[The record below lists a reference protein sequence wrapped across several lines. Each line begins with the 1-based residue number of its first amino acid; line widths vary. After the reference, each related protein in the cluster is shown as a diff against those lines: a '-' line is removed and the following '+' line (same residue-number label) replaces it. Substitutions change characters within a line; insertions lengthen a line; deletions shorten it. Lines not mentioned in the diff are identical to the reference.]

1 MRYLWRPVLI
11 PVLILVAARSASAG
25 PTVETTR
32 AFNRYVELTEA
43 QIAQRV
49 SAQRPFLWIEGLS
62 EAERTR
68 ARTTLDAGSVL
79 IERLETRDGGDA
91 VKVPDGMVHH
101 WVGAVLIPNVPVDRA
116 VALFQDYP
124 RYGEIYAPTV
134 TGSRLLRRT
143 GPLYR
148 VFLQFTLKKI
158 LTVVLNTEYDVAYRP
173 LPEGRVHVASRST
186 RIAEVDEAGTPEE
199 REKPQGEDRG
209 FLWRI
214 NNYCS
219 FAPSGA
225 DTYLECETVSLS
237 RSIPLLLGPIVRP
250 FVRSVPRDSLS
261 FTLEATRSRLVGVP
275 APQR

>member
-1 MRYLWRPVLI
+1 MRDTWLI
-11 PVLILVAARSASAG
+11 AALLLIASAASAG
-25 PTVETTR
+25 PSVETEL
-32 AFNRYVELTEA
+32 AFSRYVELTEA

-49 SAQRPFLWIEGLS
+49 SEHHPFLWIEGLS
-62 EAERTR
+62 EADRTR
-68 ARTTLDAGSVL
+68 ARATLDAGSVV
-79 IERLETRDGGDA
+79 IERLETRDRGDA

-101 WVGAVLIPNVPVDRA
+101 WVGAVLIPHVPVERA
-116 VALFQDYP
+116 VRLFQDYQ

-134 TGSRLLRRT
+134 TRSRLLHRE

-158 LTVVLNTEYDVAYRP
+158 LTVVLNTEYAVAYRT
-173 LPEGRVHVASRST
+173 LSGGRMHVASRSM
-186 RIAEVDEAGTPEE
+186 RIAEVDNAGTPEE
-199 REKPQGEDRG
+199 REKPEDEDRG

-250 FVRSVPRDSLS
+250 FVTSIPRDSLA
-261 FTLEATRSRLVGVP
+261 FTLEATRDRLVDAP
-275 APQR
+275 ARQP